1 MRVNVSNLPILI
13 RLRAELYYLFS
24 DARNSIIGIFKARLK
39 SEKNSREKIVYESA
53 QVGETENK
61 LLLPVKKL
69 LKIKHDLQF

>member
-1 MRVNVSNLPILI
+1 MLKLICANVSNLPILI

-24 DARNSIIGIFKARLK
+24 DARNSIIGIFKARLN

-61 LLLPVKKL
+61 LLLPVKKVVEN
-69 LKIKHDLQF
+69 